1 MPRFAFELILTGT
14 NRTLQPHVP
23 VQFEARSRSTKTYVL
38 ERLGFMFF
46 KTYTFSFTRG
56 RTRRVRIY
64 SAEGDRISF
73 FQYWGG
79 RFMVVVLGVI
89 WFQETERYV
98 GRSVRRSILMNQLVG
113 FPLERETPA

>member
-98 GRSVRRSILMNQLVG
+98 GRSVRRS
-113 FPLERETPA
+113 FPDESACWLSS